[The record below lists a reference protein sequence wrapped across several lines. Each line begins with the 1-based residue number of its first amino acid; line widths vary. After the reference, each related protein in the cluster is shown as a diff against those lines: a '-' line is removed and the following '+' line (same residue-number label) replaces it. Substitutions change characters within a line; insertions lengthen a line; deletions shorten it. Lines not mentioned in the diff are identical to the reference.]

1 VVCCGIHWRRT
12 LSIAITLLEATG
24 GRSNIQVFAS
34 DLDTHVLKVAAD
46 GYYAADKVNKVPAA
60 LQQKYFEKQA
70 DGRYR
75 VKPVLRNMITF
86 RQINLVENNWPI
98 RNKFDAIF
106 CRNVMIYFDR
116 DTQYAVLKKFH
127 PLLKQNGLLFVGHS
141 ENLYHATDLFKLR
154 GKTVYE
160 LAAR

>member
-1 VVCCGIHWRRT
+1 M
-12 LSIAITLLEATG
+12 
-24 GRSNIQVFAS
+24 
-34 DLDTHVLKVAAD
+34 
-46 GYYAADKVNKVPAA
+46 
-60 LQQKYFEKQA
+60 QQKYFEKQA